1 MDNKP
6 KKKYNLK
13 IVEPIKIKKKKKLKI
28 VEPIKIKVKR
38 KKKQAPAPEPP
49 AKLPFNLLFND
60 VFGDINLRQQIFRM
74 KEKPSFEEDSIYMR
88 KSEVEI
94 LQEFINDKSYGNA
107 VDLLDELINE
117 DNITSFKQR
126 MNSMMTIET
135 GKIDLDEPD
144 GDGFGDAT
152 IKTKRTIY
160 TKEMGEIDDDDDYPI
175 ISNIE
180 EDREYFE
187 GNQPYDTDDESIYI
201 GNFDDGYLKLVLSDL
216 TKITPSFEGDI
227 KNYLEEAKNIVYN
240 VVESRYMEDND

>member
-1 MDNKP
+1 MDTKP
-6 KKKYNLK
+6 KKKYN
-13 IVEPIKIKKKKKLKI
+13 LKI

-60 VFGDINLRQQIFRM
+60 VFGDMNLRQQIFRM

-88 KSEVEI
+88 KSELEI

-117 DNITSFKQR
+117 DNITSSKQR
-126 MNSMMTIET
+126 LNSMMTIET

-160 TKEMGEIDDDDDYPI
+160 TKEMGEIDDDDD
-175 ISNIE
+175 
-180 EDREYFE
+180 
-187 GNQPYDTDDESIYI
+187 
-201 GNFDDGYLKLVLSDL
+201 
-216 TKITPSFEGDI
+216 
-227 KNYLEEAKNIVYN
+227 
-240 VVESRYMEDND
+240 